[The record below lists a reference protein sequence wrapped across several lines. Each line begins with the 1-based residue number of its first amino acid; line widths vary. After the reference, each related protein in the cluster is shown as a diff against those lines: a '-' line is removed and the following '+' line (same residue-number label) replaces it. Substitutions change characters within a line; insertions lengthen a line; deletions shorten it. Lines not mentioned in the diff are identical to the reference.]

1 MMFFIIDRKD
11 KADIEENLTATEVES
26 DVVKKYVLMISLDTS
41 KEIMNYLLNTETR
54 ALFIAPLVSLKLLS
68 LLVPDYNK
76 TQLKPVP
83 INMDKTFEV
92 LIAPNK
98 KINPRLKDF
107 SYYDLGNH
115 IIEGEQ
121 VSYKQAYANN
131 KLLNASNILLRIE
144 KARPSLK
151 NLFSEAYSN
160 IVEEEI
166 NDQDIS
172 LKTIE
177 IRNKEFAYLV
187 VAEFIILSSQYYTKR
202 EIEHF
207 MKTEFNIVKNDFLP
221 FVE

>member
-41 KEIMNYLLNTETR
+41 KEIMSYLLNTETR
-54 ALFIAPLVSLKLLS
+54 ALFVAPLVSLKLLS

-76 TQLKPVP
+76 TQLKTVP
-83 INMDKTFEV
+83 INRDKTFEV